1 MVAARAPSCQ
11 ARPPAASPGHGER
24 SLGPGAR
31 GLCASVLLAEPRG
44 SVWAEQWEGEV
55 WSGCE
60 DRAEVGME
68 VTAEGSERFGAIGR
82 RVALGTE
89 IQDKGK

>member
-1 MVAARAPSCQ
+1 
-11 ARPPAASPGHGER
+11 
-24 SLGPGAR
+24 
-31 GLCASVLLAEPRG
+31 
-44 SVWAEQWEGEV
+44 
-55 WSGCE
+55 
-60 DRAEVGME
+60 ME